1 MITEYYPPEEKM
13 LRIVIWYLFFGN
25 FSQSETL
32 SEIKPPLK
40 DPVIQECRLRPKEQ
54 EGTDLGADT
63 EGIITEEQAKTSLPG
78 FLKAPR

>member
-1 MITEYYPPEEKM
+1 MA
-13 LRIVIWYLFFGN
+13 LLFWD

-40 DPVIQECRLRPKEQ
+40 DPVIQECRLRPKE

>member
-1 MITEYYPPEEKM
+1 MDSDLVPS
-13 LRIVIWYLFFGN
+13 FGD

-32 SEIKPPLK
+32 FKIKPSLK
-40 DPVIQECRLRPKEQ
+40 DPVIQECRLRPKE
-54 EGTDLGADT
+54 EGTDLRADT